1 MALNLARSED
11 FDPCSCVSYFKWRIG
26 LSQSISLGNAKDIF
40 PWYLEPRDSG
50 MVITYEGG
58 GHVAY
63 YEKEGDLLHIYEAN
77 FVPCSVST
85 RKLGTNSSV
94 IRGYR

>member
-1 MALNLARSED
+1 MALKLPRSEG
-11 FDPCSCVSYFKWRIG
+11 FDPCSCVSYFKWKIG

-40 PWYLEPRDSG
+40 PWYLEPRESG
-50 MVITYEGG
+50 MLITWEGG

-63 YEKEGDLLHIYEAN
+63 YEREGDSLHIYEAN
-77 FVPCSVST
+77 YVPCS
-85 RKLGTNSSV
+85 LGTRNLTIGDPV